1 MKAIIIDDERKSRE
15 LLKILIEE
23 NCGDIKQILM
33 ANDLLSGVSL
43 IEQENPD
50 IVFLDIEMPE
60 YSGLEIVD
68 FIDKDKLNF
77 EIIFTT
83 AYEEYALQAFE
94 LSAIDYLLKPMR
106 AAHIKKAVDKCVA
119 SLGKSQ
125 LELRLR
131 ELKESLSLTEFKK
144 IGLPVSDG
152 IKFLELKNIILFA
165 ADGMYTNI
173 YTITG
178 EELLISK
185 SIKYFAD
192 LLHKIPYFYKPHRSF
207 LVNLRYIKQYV
218 KSDGGYMILDND
230 KTVSISKEKREEFL
244 AIINSI

>member
-33 ANDLLSGVSL
+33 AKDLLSGVSL